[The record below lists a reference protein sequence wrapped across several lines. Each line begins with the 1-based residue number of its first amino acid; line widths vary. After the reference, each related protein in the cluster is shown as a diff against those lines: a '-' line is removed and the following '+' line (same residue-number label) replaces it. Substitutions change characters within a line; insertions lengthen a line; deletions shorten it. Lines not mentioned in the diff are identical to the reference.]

1 MSMKTWIRVPS
12 SSRKCLVVLMTIMIL
27 TSSLASGSHHYSPR
41 AASPVQRLT
50 GRFPLLDVLMGIGSD
65 SDNKPAATS
74 SLASNSEK
82 QSSSLVDLASSLI
95 GKGDTNTALYL
106 KLFKLLLNLFMDV
119 MMDRMGAERR
129 EDIANINPLTPFF
142 LRLKNPVKTPAV
154 NMPYPA
160 SQSQS
165 IQTAFK
171 PYFIN

>member
-1 MSMKTWIRVPS
+1 MMSMKTWIRVPS

-50 GRFPLLDVLMGIGSD
+50 GRSLLDILMGIGSD

-74 SLASNSEK
+74 SSASNSEK

-160 SQSQS
+160 SQLHS
-165 IQTAFK
+165 IQTALK